1 MLRARYLAAVL
12 LLAALFAPHVS
23 HSQALIN
30 CAPGVPCTTSGPAGT
45 GTGDPAWLFNGKSN
59 ANALA
64 EFGWTL
70 TCAPPL
76 EGCGIVSNGLSLS
89 LANIPVTL
97 LNSGTGAT
105 SGAYWD
111 GTGHW
116 STPSGAGI
124 TALTGQVTGTGPGS
138 VPTTIA
144 TNTVTNAQL
153 AQMAANTVKGNS
165 TGSTANAA
173 DLTAL
178 PSGVTTSGGS
188 APVGATDTQTLT
200 NKTLTSPTLTTPAL
214 GTPASGVLTNT
225 TGLPISTGVS
235 GLAAGVESFLATPN
249 SANLATAVADET
261 GSGSLVFGTGATL
274 VTPLLGGSTTN
285 DSAAAGNVGE
295 YWNDQCIVATSG
307 ASQGFT
313 LATPTVGTWSSPP
326 WGASTAP
333 YGSFACPFF
342 ISANAP
348 TGLSTNTTYWA
359 VPINATTFH
368 VSTTAANAMAGTF
381 AAASGA
387 SSTANLTSSTYQ
399 VATTTVVAVGAMNL
413 TAGDWD
419 CQMSGQFLPAAS
431 TSVTNLQAGINS
443 SATAVGTLGSY
454 SDLETAA
461 NVMTATSS
469 PILVSPTFR
478 ESLAATT
485 AEYAVAD
492 GIFTVATVNEAGD
505 FRCRRVR

>member
-12 LLAALFAPHVS
+12 VLAALFAPHVS
-23 HSQALIN
+23 HSQSLIN

-45 GTGDPAWLFNGKSN
+45 GTGDPAWLSFGKAN
-59 ANALA
+59 ANATA
-64 EFGWTL
+64 EYGWTL

-76 EGCGIVSNGLSLS
+76 EGCGEVSSGLSIFLT
-89 LANIPVTL
+89 NIPVTL
-97 LNSGTGAT
+97 LNSGTGAV

-116 STPSGAGI
+116 STPSGAG
-124 TALTGQVTGTGPGS
+124 LTGLTGDVLAVGPGS
-138 VPTTIA
+138 VPGTIQA
-144 TNTVTNAQL
+144 GAVTL
-153 AQMAANTVKGNS
+153 AKQANLAANSIEGNN
-165 TGSTANAA
+165 TGSAA
-173 DLTAL
+173 TPIALTAAQTKTL
-178 PSGVTTSGGS
+178 LGGVTGT
-188 APVGATDTQTLT
+188 GAIVQA
-200 NKTLTSPTLTTPAL
+200 TSPTLVTPAL

-359 VPINATTFH
+359 VPIDATTFH